1 MDTLD
6 AAGVRQFL
14 DRAGIRAAD
23 PERGIGREL
32 IYRDPARRTVV
43 VYVGENISRQHVS
56 RIVSVLLSSQDAWL
70 LIPRYGSVSSLGFP
84 SIPPAADALLFGAAE
99 RDDLSAYLCTRDMDL
114 RSASCDLYLVGAS
127 GTVLVTWDHHT
138 SDEGLEINLR
148 DVDEAGS
155 LLAKLNT
162 IGAELELFYVDADT

>member
-1 MDTLD
+1 MDALD
-6 AAGVRQFL
+6 AADVRQVL

-32 IYRDPARRTVV
+32 IYRDPPSRTVV
-43 VYVGENISRQHVS
+43 VYVGEKISREHFS
-56 RIVSVLLSSQDAWL
+56 RIVSVLLFSQDAWL
-70 LIPRYGSVSSLGFP
+70 LIPRHGSVASLGFP
-84 SIPPAADALLFGAAE
+84 SIPPGTDAIRFGASE
-99 RDDLSAYLCTRDMDL
+99 RGHLSAYLCTRDMDL
-114 RSASCDLYLVGAS
+114 GSVSCDLYVVAAS

-138 SDEGLEINLR
+138 SEDGLEINLR